1 MKGPE
6 NFRVSVK
13 DNGTVKITGLPL
25 GTYTVTEETDWSW
38 RYQSVSI
45 SNNGSVNLTKD
56 SDTATVTVTNSN
68 KNTSLLDGNAY
79 VQNISKPAAGN

>member
-1 MKGPE
+1 M
-6 NFRVSVK
+6 
-13 DNGTVKITGLPL
+13 KITGLPL
-25 GTYTVTEETDWSW
+25 GTYNVTEETGWSW

-79 VQNISKPAAGN
+79 VQNISVPAAGN